1 MFRFKFGQSRLSLVP
16 TYKYLAVIFDEDCN
30 FDVAA
35 RTLGVVGGRAPG
47 KLYTV
52 KRKLN
57 GIGFKMFTKL

>member
-1 MFRFKFGQSRLSLVP
+1 MSFSCPEGC
-16 TYKYLAVIFDEDCN
+16 I

-35 RTLGVVGGRAPG
+35 RILGVVGGRALG

-52 KRKLN
+52 KRKLD